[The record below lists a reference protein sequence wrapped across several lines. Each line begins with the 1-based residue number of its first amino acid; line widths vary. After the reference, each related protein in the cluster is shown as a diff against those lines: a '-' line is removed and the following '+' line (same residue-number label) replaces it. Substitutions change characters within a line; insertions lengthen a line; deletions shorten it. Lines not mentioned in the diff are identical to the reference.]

1 MNILL
6 RTRAIPGADLPDGI
20 IVQAESVDNES
31 TAEVCL

>member
-6 RTRAIPGADLPDGI
+6 STRAIPGAYLPDGI
-20 IVQAESVDNES
+20 IIQAESVGYES